1 MLWFG
6 RRYESMRIAVG
17 MDLHKKSAVCFAVF
31 AGEGQATL
39 KEQDFLDRFNK
50 EHRTQPSEPENMA
63 VIAKAL
69 DGHEVHVLVENS
81 TKTFDT
87 YWVLTNLGCHVTVAQ
102 ARDLYRITKSVRKN
116 DNNDSMELAF
126 YMRRRLYGENEFAEC
141 VMPTHDWMMRREIC
155 RTVTKEKLHLADL
168 KRRTRSHMLLH
179 GIKLSREY
187 RDIFSKKAIQEME
200 RSNDICLRIFC
211 SEAKTIKKRTDEEVR
226 VIEHLFDG
234 IRMYELILSI
244 PGFGRVT
251 AAYLSS
257 MIMDINRFSN
267 SSQFTASFGVVPKQR
282 ESSETSHRCAT
293 THRGDAEMRRLLKQA
308 TWVHVN
314 NVDESVVT
322 EMFKRLKARGKSHN
336 EALIAC
342 VRKMLT
348 VVRAV
353 LISDRPYTADIRL
366 LERTRDMAD
375 PEDCPEE

>member
-1 MLWFG
+1 
-6 RRYESMRIAVG
+6 
-17 MDLHKKSAVCFAVF
+17 
-31 AGEGQATL
+31 
-39 KEQDFLDRFNK
+39 
-50 EHRTQPSEPENMA
+50 
-63 VIAKAL
+63 
-69 DGHEVHVLVENS
+69 
-81 TKTFDT
+81 
-87 YWVLTNLGCHVTVAQ
+87 
-102 ARDLYRITKSVRKN
+102 
-116 DNNDSMELAF
+116 
-126 YMRRRLYGENEFAEC
+126 
-141 VMPTHDWMMRREIC
+141 
-155 RTVTKEKLHLADL
+155 
-168 KRRTRSHMLLH
+168 
-179 GIKLSREY
+179 
-187 RDIFSKKAIQEME
+187 
-200 RSNDICLRIFC
+200 
-211 SEAKTIKKRTDEEVR
+211 
-226 VIEHLFDG
+226 
-234 IRMYELILSI
+234 MYELILSI

-314 NVDESVVT
+314 NVDGSVVT